1 MPPRRRWTLSIFAG
15 LALLW
20 AGFVLLTRPSN
31 DRDWSPNEGVL
42 PYAEFSG
49 DQVLVHNVR
58 NTVYRTADDFT
69 PVYEDRRYD
78 LRRLQRVWF
87 GVVPFSGWRGVAHTF
102 LSFEFAAGPRPEF
115 VVISVE
121 ARKERGETYQFL
133 KGLFRQ
139 YELFYVVAD
148 EHDAI
153 RLRTNYRG
161 DAVYLYP
168 ITSTPERT
176 RALFTAM
183 LDRANRLREQPV
195 FYNTL
200 TRNCTNTIAQ
210 HVNSLVPGRVPFS
223 YKVIFPGYS
232 DRLAYD
238 LGLIA
243 TDLPYDS
250 IRARFLITER
260 ARAATDTGFSREIR
274 APPSP
279 TRPPTASAPP
289 SRSR

>member
-1 MPPRRRWTLSIFAG
+1 MAG
-15 LALLW
+15 LVLLW
-20 AGFVLLTRPSN
+20 AGFLLLTHPSN
-31 DRDWSPNEGVL
+31 DRDWSLNERVL
-42 PYAEFSG
+42 AYAEFSG

-69 PVYEDRRYD
+69 SGYEDRTYD
-78 LRRLQRVWF
+78 LRRLQGVWF
-87 GVVPFSGWRGVAHTF
+87 GVVPFSAWRGVAHTF
-102 LSFEFAAGPRPEF
+102 LSFEFGEPAAEF

-121 ARKERGETYQFL
+121 ARKERGETYHFL
-133 KGLFRQ
+133 KGVLRQ
-139 YELFYVVAD
+139 YELLYVVAD
-148 EHDAI
+148 ERDAI

-161 DAVYLYP
+161 DAVFLYP
-168 ITSTPERT
+168 IKTTPERA

-183 LDRANRLREQPV
+183 LERANGLREHPV

-210 HVNSLVPGRVPFS
+210 HVNSLVPGRVPFTF
-223 YKVIFPGYS
+223 KVMFPGYS

-274 APPSP
+274 APPP
-279 TRPPTASAPP
+279 PPLPLPRHRPDRVDQIA
-289 SRSR
+289 

>member
-1 MPPRRRWTLSIFAG
+1 MSSARRWAFSIIAG

-31 DRDWSPNEGVL
+31 DRDWAPNERVL

-49 DQVLVHNVR
+49 DQVLIHNVR

-69 PVYEDRRYD
+69 PVYEDRTYD
-78 LRRLQRVWF
+78 LRRLRAVWF
-87 GVVPFSGWRGVAHTF
+87 GVVPFSTWRGVAHTF
-102 LSFEFAAGPRPEF
+102 LSFEFSGGPSAAF

-121 ARKERGETYQFL
+121 ARKERGETYHFL

-153 RLRTNYRG
+153 RLRTDYRG

-168 ITSTPERT
+168 IKTTPERA

-183 LDRANRLREQPV
+183 LGRANDLREHPV

-223 YKVIFPGYS
+223 FKVIFPGYS

-250 IRARFLITER
+250 IRAHFLVT
-260 ARAATDTGFSREIR
+260 
-274 APPSP
+274 P
-279 TRPPTASAPP
+279 TSSAPP
-289 SRSR
+289 SRWR

>member
-1 MPPRRRWTLSIFAG
+1 MSLGRRWTLSIIAG
-15 LALLW
+15 LGPLW
-20 AGFVLLTRPSN
+20 AGFVLLTQPSN
-31 DRDWSPNEGVL
+31 DRDWSPNERVL

-58 NTVYRTADDFT
+58 NTVYRTAEDFT
-69 PVYEDRRYD
+69 PVYDDRTYD
-78 LRRLQRVWF
+78 LRRLRGVWF
-87 GVVPFSGWRGVAHTF
+87 GVVPFSRWRGVAHTF
-102 LSFEFAAGPRPEF
+102 LSFEFAGEPVAEF

-121 ARKERGETYQFL
+121 ARKERGETYHFA

-148 EHDAI
+148 EHDAV
-153 RLRTNYRG
+153 RLRTDYRG

-168 ITSTPERT
+168 IKTTPERA

-183 LDRANRLREQPV
+183 LERANALREQPV

-223 YKVIFPGYS
+223 FKVIFPGYS

-250 IRARFLITER
+250 IRAHFLITAR
-260 ARAATDTGFSREIR
+260 ARAATDTGFSRQIR
-274 APPSP
+274 AP
-279 TRPPTASAPP
+279 TASVPP

>member
-1 MPPRRRWTLSIFAG
+1 MSLRRRWTLSIIAG
-15 LALLW
+15 LGLLW

-31 DRDWSPNEGVL
+31 DRDWSPNERVL
-42 PYAEFSG
+42 PYAEFAG

-58 NTVYRTADDFT
+58 TTVYRTAEDFT
-69 PVYEDRRYD
+69 PVYDDRTYD
-78 LRRLQRVWF
+78 LRRLRGVWF
-87 GVVPFSGWRGVAHTF
+87 GVVPFSSWRGVAHTF
-102 LSFEFAAGPRPEF
+102 LSFEFDGGPRPEF

-121 ARKERGETYQFL
+121 ARKERGETYHFA

-148 EHDAI
+148 ERDAI

-168 ITSTPERT
+168 IKAPPERAG
-176 RALFTAM
+176 ALFTAM
-183 LDRANRLREQPV
+183 LERANRLREQPV

-223 YKVIFPGYS
+223 FKVIFPGYS

-250 IRARFLITER
+250 IRAHFLITER
-260 ARAATDTGFSREIR
+260 ARAATDTGFSRQIR
-274 APPSP
+274 AA
-279 TRPPTASAPP
+279 TAFAPR

>member
-1 MPPRRRWTLSIFAG
+1 MSPRRRWTLSILAG
-15 LALLW
+15 LVLLW
-20 AGFVLLTRPSN
+20 AGFVLLTQPSN
-31 DRDWSPNEGVL
+31 DRDWSLNERVL
-42 PYAEFSG
+42 PYATFSG
-49 DQVLVHNVR
+49 DEVLVHNVR
-58 NTVYRTADDFT
+58 NTVYRTVDDFT
-69 PVYEDRRYD
+69 PAYEDRVYD
-78 LRRLQRVWF
+78 LRRLRGVWF

-102 LSFEFAAGPRPEF
+102 LSFEFGEPAEF

-121 ARKERGETYQFL
+121 ARKERGETYHFL
-133 KGLFRQ
+133 KGAFRQ

-148 EHDAI
+148 ERDAI

-161 DAVYLYP
+161 DAVFLYP
-168 ITSTPERT
+168 IESTPERT

-183 LDRANRLREQPV
+183 LGRANSLREHPV

-200 TRNCTNTIAQ
+200 TRNCTNTIAR

-223 YKVIFPGYS
+223 LKVMFPGYS

-260 ARAATDTGFSREIR
+260 ARAATDTGFSRQIR
-274 APPSP
+274 GA
-279 TRPPTASAPP
+279 TASAPQSQ
-289 SRSR
+289 SR

>member
-1 MPPRRRWTLSIFAG
+1 MSSSKRRWTLSVIAG
-15 LALLW
+15 LVLLW
-20 AGFVLLTRPSN
+20 AGFLLLTRPSN
-31 DRDWSPNEGVL
+31 DRDWSLNERVL

-49 DQVLVHNVR
+49 DQALVHNVR

-69 PVYEDRRYD
+69 PVYDDRTYD
-78 LRRLQRVWF
+78 LRRLQGVWF

-102 LSFEFAAGPRPEF
+102 LSFEFAGGGGGPRPEF

-121 ARKERGETYQFL
+121 ARKERGETYHFL
-133 KGLFRQ
+133 MGLFRQ

-161 DAVYLYP
+161 DAVFFYP
-168 ITSTPERT
+168 IKSTRERT

-183 LDRANRLREQPV
+183 LERANSLREHPV

-223 YKVIFPGYS
+223 FKVIFPGYS

-250 IRARFLITER
+250 IRAHFLITER

-274 APPSP
+274 AATS
-279 TRPPTASAPP
+279 SAPP

>member
-1 MPPRRRWTLSIFAG
+1 MSSRRRWTLSIIAG
-15 LALLW
+15 LVLLW
-20 AGFVLLTRPSN
+20 AGFVLLTHPSN

-49 DQVLVHNVR
+49 AQVLVHNVR

-69 PVYEDRRYD
+69 PVYEDRTYD
-78 LRRLQRVWF
+78 LRRLQGVWF

-102 LSFEFAAGPRPEF
+102 LSFEFSDQF
-115 VVISVE
+115 LVVSVE
-121 ARKERGETYQFL
+121 ARKERGETYHFA

-161 DAVYLYP
+161 DEVYLYP
-168 ITSTPERT
+168 IKAPPERT

-183 LDRANRLREQPV
+183 LERANGLRERPV

-223 YKVIFPGYS
+223 FKVIFPGYS

-250 IRARFLITER
+250 LRARFLITER
-260 ARAATDTGFSREIR
+260 ARAAADADFSRAIR
-274 APPSP
+274 AAPAA
-279 TRPPTASAPP
+279 PTAAAPP
-289 SRSR
+289 SRSH

>member
-1 MPPRRRWTLSIFAG
+1 MSPRRRWTLSIIAG
-15 LALLW
+15 LGLLW

-31 DRDWSPNEGVL
+31 DRDWSPNERVL

-58 NTVYRTADDFT
+58 NTVYRTAEDFT
-69 PVYEDRRYD
+69 PAYDDRTYD
-78 LRRLQRVWF
+78 LRRLRGVWF

-102 LSFEFAAGPRPEF
+102 LSFEFAGEF

-121 ARKERGETYQFL
+121 ARKERGETYHFA
-133 KGLFRQ
+133 KGLFRRF
-139 YELFYVVAD
+139 ELFYVVAD

-168 ITSTPERT
+168 IKTTPERA

-183 LDRANRLREQPV
+183 LERANALRERPV

-200 TRNCTNTIAQ
+200 TRNCTNTIAR

-223 YKVIFPGYS
+223 FKVIFPGYS

-250 IRARFLITER
+250 IRAHFLITER
-260 ARAATDTGFSREIR
+260 ARAATDTGFSRQIR
-274 APPSP
+274 VA
-279 TRPPTASAPP
+279 TASAPP